1 MSKPKNWP
9 ASLPYLKAPLYGKDI
24 STTQIQFLRR
34 KPPHD
39 GDDDDDGHDDHV
51 PIAPASSPATE
62 TPCSRVR
69 IQAIQDPSHP
79 ANGQLGLFA
88 AQNIAP
94 GELILAYLGRLHG
107 RGTTSEES
115 DYDLWLDR
123 EVDVAVDAAR
133 EGNEGRFVNDY
144 RGIGGR
150 ERANARFG
158 NVWCERWG
166 EVCVG
171 IWAVGGGKT
180 KNGGDGKKKE
190 KKKKK
195 KKKSDGGGIKKGEE
209 ILVSYGK
216 GFWEERKKGDGD
228 GDDGGEGVLQ

>member
-9 ASLPYLKAPLYGKDI
+9 ATLPYLKAPLYGKDI
-24 STTQIQFLRR
+24 SPSHIQFLRT
-34 KPPHD
+34 KPPND
-39 GDDDDDGHDDHV
+39 NSAIDQV

-62 TPCSRVR
+62 TPCPRVK
-69 IQAIQDPSHP
+69 IQAITDRNHP
-79 ANGQLGLFA
+79 AYGQFGLFA

-107 RGTTSEES
+107 RATTSEES

-123 EVDVAVDAAR
+123 EMDVAVDAAG

-144 RGIGGR
+144 RGIKGK

-158 NVWCERWG
+158 NVFL
-166 EVCVG
+166 
-171 IWAVGGGKT
+171 GGGKNV
-180 KNGGDGKKKE
+180 KEDGKKKM
-190 KKKKK
+190 
-195 KKKSDGGGIKKGEE
+195 KKKSEGGIKKGEE

-216 GFWEERKKGDGD
+216 GFWDERRKDGDGD
-228 GDDGGEGVLQ
+228 GGGEK

>member
-24 STTQIQFLRR
+24 SPSHIQFLRT

-39 GDDDDDGHDDHV
+39 DNNSAIDLV

-62 TPCSRVR
+62 TPCPRVK
-69 IQAIQDPSHP
+69 IQAITDRNHP
-79 ANGQLGLFA
+79 AYGQFGLFA

-94 GELILAYLGRLHG
+94 GELILVYLGRLHG
-107 RGTTSEES
+107 AATTSEES

-123 EVDVAVDAAR
+123 EMDVAVDAAG

-144 RGIGGR
+144 RGIEGK

-158 NVWCERWG
+158 NVFCERWG

-171 IWAVGGGKT
+171 VWAVGGGGG
-180 KNGGDGKKKE
+180 KNMKGDGKKK
-190 KKKKK
+190 
-195 KKKSDGGGIKKGEE
+195 KKSEGGIKKGEE

-216 GFWEERKKGDGD
+216 GFWEERRKDGDGD
-228 GDDGGEGVLQ
+228 GDGGGET

>member
-9 ASLPYLKAPLYGKDI
+9 ATLPYLKAPLYGKDI
-24 STTQIQFLRR
+24 SATHIQFLRTR
-34 KPPHD
+34 PQD
-39 GDDDDDGHDDHV
+39 GDIDQV
-51 PIAPASSPATE
+51 PTAPASSPATE
-62 TPCSRVR
+62 TPCPRVK
-69 IQAIQDPSHP
+69 IQAITDRSHP
-79 ANGQLGLFA
+79 AYGQFGLFA

-107 RGTTSEES
+107 RATTSEES

-123 EVDVAVDAAR
+123 EMDVAVDAAR

-144 RGIGGR
+144 RGIEGK

-158 NVWCERWG
+158 NVFCEKWG

-171 IWAVGGGKT
+171 VWAVGGGSKA
-180 KNGGDGKKKE
+180 KGDGKKK
-190 KKKKK
+190 
-195 KKKSDGGGIKKGEE
+195 KKSEGGIKKGEE

-216 GFWEERKKGDGD
+216 GFWEERRKDG
-228 GDDGGEGVLQ
+228 GDDGGEDQ

>member
-9 ASLPYLKAPLYGKDI
+9 ATLPYLKAPLYGKDI
-24 STTQIQFLRR
+24 SPTHIQFLRT
-34 KPPHD
+34 KPPD
-39 GDDDDDGHDDHV
+39 AIDT

-62 TPCSRVR
+62 TPCPRVK
-69 IQAIQDPSHP
+69 IQAITDHKHP
-79 ANGQLGLFA
+79 ACGQFGLFA
-88 AQNIAP
+88 AHNIAP

-107 RGTTSEES
+107 RATTSEES

-123 EVDVAVDAAR
+123 EMDVAVDAAR

-144 RGIGGR
+144 RGIEGK

-158 NVWCERWG
+158 NVFCERWG

-171 IWAVGGGKT
+171 VWAVGGGK
-180 KNGGDGKKKE
+180 KKM
-190 KKKKK
+190 
-195 KKKSDGGGIKKGEE
+195 KKSEGGIKKGEE

-216 GFWEERKKGDGD
+216 GFWEERRKDGDGD
-228 GDDGGEGVLQ
+228 GDGGGEK